1 MWIVDTCIVLDV
13 FENDPEFGRNSANLL
28 EDLCGEGLG
37 ICPVTM
43 VELSPAF
50 QGDLSEQ
57 KKFLS
62 KARISFSTNWS
73 ISDTEAAHHAWNDYV
88 NRRRR
93 EITPKRPVADI
104 LIGAFASNRKGLVTR
119 NAQDF
124 RPWYPE
130 LQIQESGTPSK

>member
-13 FENDPEFGRNSANLL
+13 FENDPEFGRKSASLL
-28 EDLCGEGLG
+28 EKLCGEGLC

-62 KARISFSTNWS
+62 LARISFSANWS
-73 ISDTEAAHHAWNDYV
+73 VLDTETAHQAWNDYV
-88 NRRRR
+88 HLRRR
-93 EITPKRPVADI
+93 EVTPRRPIADI

-119 NAQDF
+119 NGKDF
-124 RPWYPE
+124 RTWYPK
-130 LQIQESGTPSK
+130 LVIQESGASSG

>member
-28 EDLCGEGLG
+28 EDLCGEGLC

-62 KARISFSTNWS
+62 LARISFSANWS
-73 ISDTEAAHHAWNDYV
+73 ISDTETAHQAWNDYV
-88 NRRRR
+88 NSRRR
-93 EITPKRPVADI
+93 EVTPKRPVADI
-104 LIGAFASNRKGLVTR
+104 LIGAFASNRTGLVTR
-119 NAQDF
+119 NAKDF
-124 RPWYPE
+124 RTWYPE
-130 LQIQESGTPSK
+130 LQIQESGSE